1 MSVARVSA
9 TTSPEAEAPAGARVA
24 VIDIGSNSVRLV
36 VFDGL
41 KRAPIQLFN
50 EKVLCGLGRNLPV
63 DGTMDDEAM
72 DRAAAAVRRFALLAR
87 DMGVA
92 STVAVATAAVREAGN
107 GAEFVTRLQDASG
120 IVVSVLTGEEEAR
133 YSAHGVL
140 AGCPG
145 ADGLM
150 GDLGG
155 GSLELVSL
163 RQGALGPAATL
174 PLGPLRLAPVRKG
187 GRLAAH
193 GHIDDVLGS
202 VPWLD
207 DGNGRDL
214 YIVGGAWR
222 ALGRIHMQRVG
233 YPLRV
238 LHGYAIRAADMEA
251 EADLIAGLGKQ
262 SLRDLE
268 GVPKERLETLPLAA
282 LTLLRVLR
290 LARPKRIFFS
300 AWGLREG
307 LVHDLLPEELR
318 DDDPLLS
325 AAREACGRRARSPDL
340 ADSLAQWLAPLE
352 DDDDDPSAARMRQA
366 TALLSDVG
374 WRFHPDYRAEQAMQE
389 VLRAQLVGL
398 DHVERIQLALAVFAR
413 YTAKSGGIEQR
424 RLRRLLPDGVA
435 DLARR
440 RGLALRLA
448 HTLSGGA
455 PGVLPHA
462 HLTRDKKT
470 LTLSLSGPARTLM
483 GEVVT
488 RRLEALARACDCQ
501 PRIVEG
507 DDDAASTA
515 AADAAPKSDRAARR

>member
-1 MSVARVSA
+1 M
-9 TTSPEAEAPAGARVA
+9 TSDADLAAGGRVA
-24 VIDIGSNSVRLV
+24 VVDIGSNSVRLV

-63 DGTMDDEAM
+63 DGSMDQEAM

-87 DMGVA
+87 DMGV
-92 STVAVATAAVREAGN
+92 TRIVAVATAAARDATN
-107 GAEFVTRLQDASG
+107 GPAFIDRLQDESG
-120 IVVSVLTGEEEAR
+120 IEVSVLSGEAEAR
-133 YSAHGVL
+133 FSAHGVL
-140 AGCPG
+140 AGCPD

-163 RQGALGPAATL
+163 RQGTLGPAATL
-174 PLGPLRLAPVRKG
+174 PLGPLRLAPVRKR

-193 GHIDDVLGS
+193 GHIDEVLED
-202 VPWLD
+202 VPWLS
-207 DGNGRDL
+207 DGRGKDL

-222 ALGRIHMQRVG
+222 ALGRIHMQRIG

-238 LHGYAIRAADMEA
+238 LHGYVIRAADMEA

-262 SLRDLE
+262 SLRDVE

-307 LVHDLLPEELR
+307 LVHDLLPQDLR
-318 DDDPLLS
+318 DEDPLL
-325 AAREACGRRARSPDL
+325 AAVWERCQRRARSPEL
-340 ADSLAQWLAPLE
+340 ADDLTRWLDALE
-352 DDDDDPSAARMRQA
+352 GDDDPSAARLRRA
-366 TALLSDVG
+366 TAMLSDIG
-374 WRFHPDYRAEQAMQE
+374 WRIHPDYRADQAMQE
-389 VLRAQLVGL
+389 IVRAQLVGL
-398 DHVERIQLALAVFAR
+398 DHVERVQLALATFSR
-413 YTAKSGGIEQR
+413 YTAKAGGTEQR
-424 RLRRLLPDGVA
+424 RLRRLLPDNLA
-435 DLARR
+435 DVARR

-455 PGVLPHA
+455 PGVLQHA
-462 HLTRDKKT
+462 RLIRDKKT

-483 GEVVT
+483 GEVVN

-501 PRIVEG
+501 PRIDES
-507 DDDAASTA
+507 DAVA
-515 AADAAPKSDRAARR
+515 AAPAVADAAPKSGRAARR